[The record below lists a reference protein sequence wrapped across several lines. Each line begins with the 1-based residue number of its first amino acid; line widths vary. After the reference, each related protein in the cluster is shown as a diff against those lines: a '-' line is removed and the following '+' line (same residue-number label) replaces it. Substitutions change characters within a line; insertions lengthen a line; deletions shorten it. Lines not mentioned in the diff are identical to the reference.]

1 MDWIHGSQTIMYIQS
16 CAELDIDHTL
26 SLIEQVVRVSG
37 MIGRALT
44 SQEQESQEPVFQ
56 QRIEDTK
63 VYVERS
69 IANITKLITKIGVDK
84 KNLTTLIEASSREH
98 VSQLRHL
105 MTDITTVSQTLLGI
119 PIETVSEDT
128 TESESKGK
136 KKASPKKK
144 GL

>member
-1 MDWIHGSQTIMYIQS
+1 
-16 CAELDIDHTL
+16 
-26 SLIEQVVRVSG
+26 

-119 PIETVSEDT
+119 PIESVSEDT
-128 TESESKGK
+128 TESESKAK
-136 KKASPKKK
+136 KKAPAKKK
-144 GL
+144 SP